1 MQIRQADERDLAALI
16 ALRARWTGGDDPTFV
31 ARWEDWFRREQDRRV
46 FWLAEDDGVPVGTT
60 NLMIFDRMPRPGA
73 PSGQWGYL
81 ANMFVV
87 EEQRDRGVGTAMIT
101 ALVEHAR
108 SRQLVRIVLSPT
120 LRSIPFYERAGFGP
134 ASELLLMTL

>member
-1 MQIRQADERDLAALI
+1 
-16 ALRARWTGGDDPTFV
+16 V
-31 ARWEDWFRREQDRRV
+31 
-46 FWLAEDDGVPVGTT
+46 
-60 NLMIFDRMPRPGA
+60 
-73 PSGQWGYL
+73 GYL

-134 ASELLLMTL
+134 ASELLVMTL